1 MALTSMPVI
10 STPICGPIWRI
21 WSIPRPPIFGLAA
34 SEHRYRQ
41 RRNAGFRVADTRQR
55 HDTTREVLRRFGYIA
70 ATIMF
75 VLKSVLKAKSA
86 SGLGCG
92 MAFGPRLAAE
102 SVFFELA
109 VQSRRSDRWG
119 GCEPS

>member
-21 WSIPRPPIFGLAA
+21 WSIPHPPIFGLAA

-55 HDTTREVLRRFGYIA
+55 HDTTREVLRRFGYIS

-75 VLKSVLKAKSA
+75 VLKSMLQAKSA
-86 SGLGCG
+86 SGLRCG
-92 MAFGPRLAAE
+92 MAFGPGLATE
-102 SVFFELA
+102 SMIFELA
-109 VQSRRSDRWG
+109 AQSGRSDRRRG
-119 GCEPS
+119 REPS